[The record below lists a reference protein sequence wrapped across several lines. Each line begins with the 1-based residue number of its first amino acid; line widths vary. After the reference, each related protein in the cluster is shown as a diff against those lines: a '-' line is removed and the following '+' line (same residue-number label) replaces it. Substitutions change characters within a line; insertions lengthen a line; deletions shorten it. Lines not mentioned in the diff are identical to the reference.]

1 MFELFERLKD
11 NHHPDHDEPLHIAII
26 KPGQQII
33 SKKILGL
40 RRRYPDRH
48 REGLDSAA
56 RTSGGKHLAQ
66 RRINETDC
74 AKLPDH
80 PQASYE
86 APRGCAQTCRHEFL
100 HGVHVLHLG
109 PNKENEVLEEYFLR
123 LLCIWRLIRSGRS
136 SHMTPTSS
144 FADDEDPAME

>member
-1 MFELFERLKD
+1 MFEFFGRLKN
-11 NHHPDHDEPLHIAII
+11 NHHPNHNEPLHIAII

-40 RRRYPDRH
+40 GRRYPDLH
-48 REGLDSAA
+48 REGLEIRQLGHQEA
-56 RTSGGKHLAQ
+56 KHLAQ
-66 RRINETDC
+66 RRINETNC
-74 AKLPDH
+74 AKLPDY

-109 PNKENEVLEEYFLR
+109 PNKENEVLEENFLR
-123 LLCIWRLIRSGRS
+123 LLVYLAIDKKR
-136 SHMTPTSS
+136 
-144 FADDEDPAME
+144 